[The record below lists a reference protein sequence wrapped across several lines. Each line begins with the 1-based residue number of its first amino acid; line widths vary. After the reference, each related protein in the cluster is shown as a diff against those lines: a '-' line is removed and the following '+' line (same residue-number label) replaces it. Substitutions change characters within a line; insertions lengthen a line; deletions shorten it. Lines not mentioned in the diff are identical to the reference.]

1 MTNNNIQV
9 GGRIKQI
16 RLSLGD
22 SMEKFGTRFNT
33 SKGTVNNW
41 EKGRNLPNKANL
53 KKIADLGGMTVTELL
68 HGNLENLIKNELEKH
83 ELFIEAPDNKK
94 LKIANL
100 LEKEISDFPH
110 LLRDEFSE
118 DLTERTFEI
127 IVDVINGLDGT
138 NESALRMSY
147 EAFSF
152 SDLEQLFYKTV
163 TISETEIIY
172 NYHFLMYQKRYKT
185 KKVLRE
191 GMNEELYHQLK
202 LVHKQAKNDIT
213 KIAKNFGYTLRNL
226 DESEEKAK
234 TEIAGLIN
242 KLQSLIPRI
251 ARTKKIKKNI
261 EVWVHNNIRELAESP
276 EKLSDLII
284 TEGVK
289 EVLLGTIEPRY
300 VDMTKFIEPDEA

>member
-41 EKGRNLPNKANL
+41 EKGRNLPNKENL

-83 ELFIEAPDNKK
+83 ELFIEVPDNKK
-94 LKIANL
+94 SKIVNL
-100 LEKEISDFPH
+100 LEKEVSDFPH
-110 LLRDEFSE
+110 LLRNEFYE
-118 DLTERTFEI
+118 ELTERTFEI
-127 IVDVINGLDGT
+127 IADVINGLDGT

-191 GMNEELYHQLK
+191 GMDEDLYNQLK
-202 LVHKQAKNDIT
+202 LVHKQAENDIT
-213 KIAKNFGYTLRNL
+213 KIAKNFGYTLHNL
-226 DESEEKAK
+226 DESEEKVK
-234 TEIAGLIN
+234 TEIAGVIS
-242 KLQSLIPRI
+242 KLQSLIPQI
-251 ARTKKIKKNI
+251 ARTKKIQKNI
-261 EVWVHNNIRELAESP
+261 EVWVHNNIRELTESP
-276 EKLSDLII
+276 EKISDLIT

-289 EVLLGTIEPRY
+289 EVLLGTVEPRY
-300 VDMTKFIEPDEA
+300 VDMTKFIKPDEA

>member
-41 EKGRNLPNKANL
+41 EKGRNLPNKENL

-83 ELFIEAPDNKK
+83 ELFIEVPDNKK
-94 LKIANL
+94 SKIVNL
-100 LEKEISDFPH
+100 LEKEVSDFPH

-118 DLTERTFEI
+118 ELTERTFEI

-172 NYHFLMYQKRYKT
+172 NYHLLMYQKRYKT

-191 GMNEELYHQLK
+191 GMDEDLYNQLK
-202 LVHKQAKNDIT
+202 LVHKQAENDIT
-213 KIAKNFGYTLRNL
+213 KIAKNFGYTLHNL

-234 TEIAGLIN
+234 TEVAGVIN

-251 ARTKKIKKNI
+251 ARTKKIQKNI
-261 EVWVHNNIRELAESP
+261 EVWVHNNIRELTESP
-276 EKLSDLII
+276 EKISDLIT

-289 EVLLGTIEPRY
+289 EVLLGTVEPRY
-300 VDMTKFIEPDEA
+300 VDMTKFIKPDEA